1 MRARLNTRHRFAP
14 HAAVGRPS
22 ADEHPRRV
30 HRKLLRCNGATMQ
43 RCNIQC
49 NDARMQQRN
58 NDATPLRRGTKRC
71 GRLCGGRTG
80 AMPARVLCVGL
91 ALSPLHIQYTARA
104 CETTAV
110 QAARHTLP
118 CANSWP
124 ATTAAT
130 SMPTSAVRY
139 AEPLAEWQA
148 RCGTDAGPCG
158 PMCCVC
164 SCGNSDSARSRAWR
178 QRETEPPKEGRLK
191 SSARRYTRFSYGSFC
206 YSASAHRGRSGSAYD
221 KS

>member
-1 MRARLNTRHRFAP
+1 MRASTLGTDLRRTPRLDGPAP
-14 HAAVGRPS
+14 TSIPEEFIASSSAATAQQCS
-22 ADEHPRRV
+22 
-30 HRKLLRCNGATMQ
+30 GATYNATTHGCNSAIMMQ
-43 RCNIQC
+43 R
-49 NDARMQQRN
+49 R
-58 NDATPLRRGTKRC
+58 

-104 CETTAV
+104 CETTVV

-118 CANSWP
+118 CADSWP

-130 SMPTSAVRY
+130 SMPTSTVRY

-191 SSARRYTRFSYGSFC
+191 SSARRYTRLFYGSFC

-221 KS
+221 ES